1 MVYQEAPLLRDDD
14 DDYMSTPFVSLGGS
28 GNGSGGAESD
38 DKKAKAKRKAL
49 KAMSDEQRRRA
60 AIDITMEDLRSR
72 LTVQNV
78 ADLVLLSM
86 VSHVVA
92 SLSIIYK
99 WIITAL
105 CSCY

>member
-1 MVYQEAPLLRDDD
+1 
-14 DDYMSTPFVSLGGS
+14 MSTPFVSLGG
-28 GNGSGGAESD
+28 GGDGARGSGGAESD
-38 DKKAKAKRKAL
+38 DKKAKRKAL

-86 VSHVVA
+86 VSHSPGDVNV
-92 SLSIIYK
+92 Y
-99 WIITAL
+99 
-105 CSCY
+105 Y

>member
-1 MVYQEAPLLRDDD
+1 
-14 DDYMSTPFVSLGGS
+14 MSTSFVSLGGGGGAS
-28 GNGSGGAESD
+28 GSGGAKSD

-86 VSHVVA
+86 VSHTLAPQLRGQLRLRLSTLYRHCLSSA
-92 SLSIIYK
+92 SG
-99 WIITAL
+99 
-105 CSCY
+105 

>member
-14 DDYMSTPFVSLGGS
+14 DDYMSTPFVSLGG
-28 GNGSGGAESD
+28 GGAGAESD

-86 VSHVVA
+86 VSHSPGDVA
-92 SLSIIYK
+92 VY
-99 WIITAL
+99 
-105 CSCY
+105 Y